1 MGMRWG
7 NEEWLLNGYR
17 DSFFWSGK
25 NVLNLV
31 VSIAVVVVQS
41 LSYVQLFVTPWTA
54 ACQALLSFTI
64 SQSLL
69 KHTSIKLMMPSNH
82 LILCH
87 LLLLLFSIF
96 SKIRVYSN
104 ESALC
109 IRWPKCWSFSFSIS
123 PSDEC
128 LELISFRIDCFDLV
142 ALQGTL
148 KSLLQAPQFESI
160 DSSVLSLLYGPA
172 LTSICDYGKTI
183 ALTIQTFVS
192 KKMSHLSNTLSRFVI
207 AFLPRSKCLLI
218 SWLQSLSSQI
228 LEPKKIKYATVS
240 IVSPSICHE
249 VMGLDAMIFVFWM
262 VNFKPA
268 F

>member
-1 MGMRWG
+1 MEMRWG

-123 PSDEC
+123 PSNGIQGWFP
-128 LELISFRIDCFDLV
+128 LELTGLIFLSKGLSRVF
-142 ALQGTL
+142 
-148 KSLLQAPQFESI
+148 
-160 DSSVLSLLYGPA
+160 SS
-172 LTSICDYGKTI
+172 T
-183 ALTIQTFVS
+183 TIQN
-192 KKMSHLSNTLSRFVI
+192 H
-207 AFLPRSKCLLI
+207 
-218 SWLQSLSSQI
+218 
-228 LEPKKIKYATVS
+228 
-240 IVSPSICHE
+240 
-249 VMGLDAMIFVFWM
+249 
-262 VNFKPA
+262 
-268 F
+268 